1 MSGDGD
7 SGPQPRTSPLSANGP
22 IAERDAVAE
31 TASSG
36 ALGVG
41 PRLAEL
47 AILLVAIVGAVALG
61 LGISDYLAEHP
72 DVLGYLLAYA
82 GFRISDALLRTDPET
97 GVAREAPAAR
107 WQSEA
112 PILILF
118 AAAPFERT
126 YLYGGEAPGAIAAFG
141 LFMELAG
148 LWFVIG
154 ARIQLRF
161 GATGQDQSF
170 ARSGFYR
177 YIRHPIYGGG
187 CLVLLGWPFVFGA
200 PIVAI
205 ATMAILYLAAR
216 LRIAKEEA
224 EMIARFGEDYE
235 SYMRETDRLIPSVW

>member
-1 MSGDGD
+1 MSGDG
-7 SGPQPRTSPLSANGP
+7 GPQPETPPLSANGP
-22 IAERDAVAE
+22 ITARAVGKTE
-31 TASSG
+31 PYG
-36 ALGVG
+36 ALGLG

-47 AILLVAIVGAVALG
+47 AILFVAIVGAVALG

-72 DVLGYLLAYA
+72 HVLGYLLAYA

-97 GVAREAPAAR
+97 GLEREAAAAR

-112 PILILF
+112 SILILF

-126 YLYGGEAPGAIAAFG
+126 YLYGGEAPRAIAAFG
-141 LFMELAG
+141 LFTELAG
-148 LWFVIG
+148 LWVVIG

-161 GATGQDQSF
+161 GATRRHQSF
-170 ARSGFYR
+170 VRSGFYR
-177 YIRHPIYGGG
+177 YIRHPIYAGG

-205 ATMAILYLAAR
+205 VTVAILYLAAR
-216 LRIAKEEA
+216 FRIAKEEA
-224 EMIARFGEDYE
+224 DMLARFGEDYE